1 MAQEILENEL
11 VKSTE
16 AYKNGHVVYLAHPNV
31 WYTAEGGIQALSE
44 MLSDLEN
51 ALL

>member
-1 MAQEILENEL
+1 MDARQSGWAKLPRKPEVQHED
-11 VKSTE
+11 
-16 AYKNGHVVYLAHPNV
+16 LAHPNV